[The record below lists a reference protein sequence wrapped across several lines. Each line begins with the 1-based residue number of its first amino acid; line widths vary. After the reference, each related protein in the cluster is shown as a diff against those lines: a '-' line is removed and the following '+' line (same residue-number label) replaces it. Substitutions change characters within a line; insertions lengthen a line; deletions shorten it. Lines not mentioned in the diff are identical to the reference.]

1 MGWGVVVVV
10 AGALIDLF
18 SGPNPTEKN
27 YLPAFLLTLGLL
39 VMDMGVV
46 TRFKVTTSLQV
57 DFFLRF

>member
-1 MGWGVVVVV
+1 MVVV